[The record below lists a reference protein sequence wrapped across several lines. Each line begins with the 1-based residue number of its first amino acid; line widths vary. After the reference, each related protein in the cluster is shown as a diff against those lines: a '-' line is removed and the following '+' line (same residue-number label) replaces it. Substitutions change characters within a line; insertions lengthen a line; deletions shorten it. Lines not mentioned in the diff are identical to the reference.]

1 MEKSSFEKTEKRC
14 KEDVHCKRV
23 AENAYRVLAENIQ
36 SIANVNDWA
45 EMAGCSRS
53 WLGRCI
59 KNYFGKTANKML
71 IEKRYKKI
79 RAVIEDQPA
88 ATASFV
94 AGSVAPWNDKRL
106 CNFLIYHF
114 DTNFTKLRYKVLSK
128 RNSRM

>member
-23 AENAYRVLAENIQ
+23 AENACRVLA
-36 SIANVNDWA
+36 VNDWA
-45 EMAGCSRS
+45 EMTGCSRS

-59 KNYFGKTANKML
+59 KNHFGKTANRVL

-94 AGSVAPWNDKRL
+94 AGTVAPWNDKRL

-128 RNSRM
+128 KELPDEKKHG

>member
-1 MEKSSFEKTEKRC
+1 MRKQRRGVKKMFT
-14 KEDVHCKRV
+14 
-23 AENAYRVLAENIQ
+23 ENACRVLAENIQ

-59 KNYFGKTANKML
+59 KKNFGKTANRVL

-79 RAVIEDQPA
+79 RAVIEDHPA

-94 AGSVAPWNDKRL
+94 AGTVASWNDKRL

-128 RNSRM
+128 KELPDEKNMNESTNR